1 MQYVGNTP
9 AEQQEMLEAIGV
21 STFEELLEAIPEK
34 LRVKGLLDLP
44 EPVSEI
50 EMRALAAALNKN
62 NRSTAD
68 TIYFLGGGAYDH
80 YIPTIVDF
88 LIFRSEFYTAYTPY
102 QPEVSQGTLQAMYEY
117 QSMVCELTGMDVSN
131 ASLYDGGSGLG
142 EAALMAVRVSNKD
155 SILVS
160 ETVNPHYREII
171 ETYCSGQDISV
182 KTVPMHNGRTDREAL
197 GDMLSSE
204 VGGVIIQSPNYF
216 GQIEAMRE
224 IGDQVRDKA
233 PKALYVVSTNP
244 IALGILKPP
253 AEVDADIVVAE
264 GQGLGNHQSFGG
276 PYLGVFALK
285 EKYVRKMPGRL
296 VGATVDQEGERGFVL
311 VLKTREQDIRR
322 ERATSNICTN
332 QGLNALAATVY
343 MSSLGKQGIRQV
355 ANLNTQKAHYL
366 AGKIIEV
373 NGVEVAFPNPF
384 YNEFVVNLP
393 VPSHEVITAMLE
405 KNFFAGIDL
414 GKKFAGF
421 DNKLLI
427 AVTEKRSRGEL
438 DTYISALQNVLE
450 NKFNPEPV

>member
-21 STFEELLEAIPEK
+21 SSFEELLEAIPETF
-34 LRVKGLLDLP
+34 RVKGLLDLP
-44 EPVSEI
+44 KPVSEI

-62 NRSTAD
+62 NRSTEDA
-68 TIYFLGGGAYDH
+68 ISFLGGGAYDH

-117 QSMVCELTGMDVSN
+117 QSMICELTGMDVSN

-142 EAALMAVRVSNKD
+142 EAALMAVRVSGKD
-155 SILVS
+155 VVLVS

-171 ETYCSGQDISV
+171 ETYCSGQDITV
-182 KTVPMHNGRTDREAL
+182 KSVPMDNGRVGGEAL
-197 GDMLSSE
+197 GDMLSND

-216 GQIEAMRE
+216 GHLEDANQIGAL
-224 IGDQVRDKA
+224 VRDKA
-233 PKALYVVSTNP
+233 PKALYTIATNP
-244 IALGILKPP
+244 ISLGILKPP
-253 AEVDADIVVAE
+253 AEADADIVVAE

-296 VGATVDQEGERGFVL
+296 IGATVGQEGERGFVL

-343 MSSLGKQGIRQV
+343 MSSLGNEGIRHV
-355 ANLNTQKAHYL
+355 SSLNTQKAHYL
-366 AGKIIEV
+366 AEQLSEID
-373 NGVEVAFPNPF
+373 GVSLEFPHPF
-384 YNEFVVNLP
+384 YNEFVVKLP
-393 VPSHEVITAMLE
+393 VPAKEVITAMLAE
-405 KNFFAGIDL
+405 DIFAGIDP
-414 GKKFAGF
+414 GKKYEGF
-421 DNKLLI
+421 ENRLLI
-427 AVTEKRSRGEL
+427 AVTEKRTRNEL
-438 DTYISALQNVLE
+438 DAYVKGLKKVL
-450 NKFNPEPV
+450 KGKSMPETV